1 MIYQLDSLPADLLDQ
16 YGNKIPFDLY
26 LLPDVD
32 ELDYSQIDQ
41 VMNAR
46 WYEIRSGLHAF
57 LFASNEEIGGLGKA
71 SIDDL
76 NPGLVDDVLYVDRPL
91 KRWSVEDGFY
101 HA

>member
-46 WYEIRSGLHAF
+46 WYEIRSGLHTF
-57 LFASNEEIGGLGKA
+57 ILASNEEIVGLGIT